1 MGKEKRKNFFAHQQ
15 FNKKMEHER
24 KRKQL
29 EKEQQQQQQ
38 QQQEEA
44 QQQQI
49 EELESAQQ
57 QIRNLQ
63 HELVNMQITNDA
75 LEAANRE
82 NQREIIQLHDQ
93 VRRAENNAR
102 QRQYRRN
109 RSRRGN

>member
-1 MGKEKRKNFFAHQQ
+1 MGKEKRKNFFAYQQ
-15 FNKKMEHER
+15 FNKKMECER

-29 EKEQQQQQQ
+29 EKKQQQR
-38 QQQEEA
+38 QEEEEEV